1 MWRYFV
7 LLFPLCSFAQSNF
20 NVELLDNWTDDNI
33 VSGFND
39 LRYSDCWGY
48 ASNGAEY
55 AMLGSTEGVHFFQI
69 SDENQFQFID
79 FVEGNYSH
87 PSVVHR
93 DIKIYRNYAFMVCDE
108 GTSSLQIVDL
118 QYLPDSVHVVYEND
132 SSFTRVHNL
141 FIDEPNELMYACSV
155 QPSSNGMLQPL
166 ISMQVYSISD
176 VLNPVLMFEGPNDI
190 PEVHDAYVR
199 DNIAYLN
206 CGFDGVRVYDFSDP
220 ANPTFLQNFDFY
232 QDQGYNHQGWLSPD
246 GTKYVFADETNG
258 SSVKS
263 CSVNTNHEI
272 QVRGRASSNAQDDNV
287 PHNVMITND
296 YAFVAYYNEG
306 LRVYD
311 IRPQVPQ
318 EIGYFDTYPE
328 DEDLFKMNGA
338 WGVYS
343 ELPSERILVS
353 DRKYGLY
360 LLDFDRAVFQSEEPD
375 TIVCYPNPIL
385 PSSTFTIRLEED
397 REPSFTVE
405 IFDSRGSKVYSE
417 FIPNA
422 NYAVL
427 PSPDAAG
434 IYTLRI
440 SYPNEDKQEIAA
452 FWRLAVF

>member
-20 NVELLDNWTDDNI
+20 NVELLDNWTDNGI
-33 VSGFND
+33 VAGFND

-48 ASNGAEY
+48 TSNGEEY
-55 AMLGSTEGVHFFQI
+55 AMLGSTEGVHFFRI
-69 SDENQFQFID
+69 SDEDQFELLD
-79 FVEGNYSH
+79 FVLGNYPH

-93 DIKIYRNYAFMVCDE
+93 DIKTYRNYAFLVCDE

-155 QPSSNGMLQPL
+155 QPSSNGTLQPL

-176 VLNPVLMFEGPNDI
+176 VLNPVLVYEGPNDI

-220 ANPTFLQNFDFY
+220 ANPIFLQNFDFY

-258 SSVKS
+258 SSIKS
-263 CSVNTNHEI
+263 CSVNFNHEI
-272 QVRGRASSNAQDDNV
+272 DVRGRASSNAQDGSV

-306 LRVYD
+306 FRVYN

-318 EIGYFDTYPE
+318 EIGHFDTYPE
-328 DEDLFKMNGA
+328 DENLFKMNGA

-343 ELPSERILVS
+343 ELPSQRILAS
-353 DRKYGLY
+353 DRKYGLH
-360 LLDFDRAVFQSEEPD
+360 LLEFNREVFQSDEPD
-375 TIVCYPNPIL
+375 TIICYPNPTS

-397 REPSFTVE
+397 REPSFMVE
-405 IFDSRGSKVYSE
+405 IFDSRGSKIYSE
-417 FIPNA
+417 LVPNA

-427 PSPDAAG
+427 PSPDSAG
-434 IYTLRI
+434 IYTVRV
-440 SYPNEDKQEIAA
+440 SYPTEDEQEVAA
-452 FWRLAVF
+452 FWRLAVY

>member
-1 MWRYFV
+1 MWRIFV
-7 LLFPLCSFAQSNF
+7 LLFPVSSFAQGNI
-20 NVELLDNWTDDNI
+20 NVQLLDNWADDAI
-33 VSGFND
+33 TSGFND
-39 LRYSDCWGY
+39 LSYSDCWGY
-48 ASNGAEY
+48 TYGEEEY
-55 AMLGSTEGVHFFQI
+55 AMLGSTEGVHFFRI
-69 SDENQFQFID
+69 SEDNSFELLD
-79 FVEGNYSH
+79 FVKGNYSH

-93 DIKIYRNYAFMVCDE
+93 DIKIYRNYAFLVCDE

-132 SSFTRVHNL
+132 STFTRVHNL
-141 FIDEPNELMYACSV
+141 FIDEPNELMYALSV

-166 ISMQVYSISD
+166 IPMQVYSISD
-176 VLNPVLMFEGPNDI
+176 ILNPVLVYEGPNGI

-199 DNIAYLN
+199 NNIAYLN

-220 ANPTFLQNFDFY
+220 ANPAFLQNLDFY

-263 CSVNTNHEI
+263 CAVNANHEI
-272 QVRGRASSNAQDDNV
+272 DILGRVSSNAQDGNV
-287 PHNVMITND
+287 PHNVMITNEH
-296 YAFVAYYNEG
+296 AFVAYYNEG

-311 IRPQVPQ
+311 IRSQVPK
-318 EIGYFDTYPE
+318 EIGHFDTYPE
-328 DEDLFKMNGA
+328 NEELFKMNGA

-353 DRKYGLY
+353 DRKYGLF
-360 LLDFDRAVFQSEEPD
+360 LLDFNREVFQSQEPD
-375 TIVCYPNPIL
+375 TINCYPNPVL
-385 PSSTFTIRLEED
+385 PNSTFTIRLSED

-405 IFDSRGSKVYSE
+405 IFDSRGRIEHSE

-434 IYTLRI
+434 IYTVRV
-440 SYPNEDKQEIAA
+440 SYPNEDKQEVAA
-452 FWRLAVF
+452 FFRLAVF

>member
-7 LLFPLCSFAQSNF
+7 LLFPLCSFAQTNF
-20 NVELLDNWTDDNI
+20 NVQLLDQWTDDAL
-33 VSGFND
+33 VPGFND

-48 ASNGAEY
+48 TANGEEY
-55 AMLGSTEGVHFFQI
+55 AMLGSTEGVHFFRI
-69 SDENQFQFID
+69 SENDAFEPID
-79 FVEGNYSH
+79 FVEGNYAH

-93 DIKIYRNYAFMVCDE
+93 DIKTYQNYAFLVCDE

-132 SSFTRVHNL
+132 STFTRVHNL

-155 QPSSNGMLQPL
+155 QPSVNGTLQPL

-176 VLNPVLMFEGPNDI
+176 VLNPVLMYVGPNGI

-220 ANPTFLQNFDFY
+220 ANPIFLQNFDFY

-263 CSVNTNHEI
+263 CSVNANHEI
-272 QVRGRASSNAQDDNV
+272 DVRGRVSSNAQDGNV

-296 YAFVAYYNEG
+296 FAFVAYYNEG

-318 EIGYFDTYPE
+318 EIAHFDTYPE
-328 DEDLFKMNGA
+328 DEELFMMNGA

-353 DRKYGLY
+353 DRKNGLH
-360 LLDFDRAVFQSEEPD
+360 LLEFDREVFQSSEPD
-375 TIVCYPNPIL
+375 KIICYPNPTL

-397 REPSFTVE
+397 REPSFLVE
-405 IFDSRGSKVYSE
+405 IHDTRGREIYST
-417 FIPNA
+417 FVSNA

-427 PSPDAAG
+427 PSPQSAG
-434 IYTLRI
+434 IYSVRV
-440 SYPNEDKQEIAA
+440 SYPNEDQKEVAA
-452 FWRLAVF
+452 TFRLAVF